1 MKATTHTSSD
11 ISLDTPE
18 IRKKIEIFKNYLWKF
33 DKNMDDEIDKEEML
47 RFFDSNMTDGRLYD
61 RDLADKIFKIFDAD
75 RSGKVSVDEFIKTFI
90 HIEEELKTNKSHIK
104 GKYQAEKEKAD
115 EIKRKMDEY
124 KGEKPNKNGVCPS
137 GKLTC
142 EIISIDFTEKIDYSS
157 IKIRLLYEDDVQ
169 STREIGREKSSKSI
183 IWNQKFEFKLE
194 RISLMTI
201 EVIDMSKKNEEDV
214 IGTVLIELDRFE
226 KQEEYE
232 VKLEIP
238 SDEGG
243 EESGSNVNCRIMVV
257 WSYYELYS
265 ELYKKAELNM
275 KTYKDLLE
283 KNSKLLENLNEPFK
297 NFSYTDIVYVNEEMK
312 EKDNSQIRNKVDF
325 KANNNNQSQIKKEVF
340 LDEVIHNQTEKFLK
354 EKMSKSIYFIY
365 LVYLTCNY

>member
-1 MKATTHTSSD
+1 MKTTTNTSSD

-47 RFFDSNMTDGRLYD
+47 RFFDSNMPEGKLYD

-104 GKYQAEKEKAD
+104 GKYQAEKEKS
-115 EIKRKMDEY
+115 EEMKRKIDEY

-142 EIISIDFTEKIDYSS
+142 EIMSIEFMEKREYSS
-157 IKIRLLYEDDVQ
+157 IKIRLIYEDDVQ
-169 STREIGREKSSKSI
+169 STREIGGESMSKSI

-194 RISLMTI
+194 RISVLTI
-201 EVIDMSKKNEEDV
+201 EVIDMTKKNEEEV

-226 KQEEYE
+226 RQEEYE

-238 SDEGG
+238 SEEG
-243 EESGSNVNCRIMVV
+243 ETDESGSNVNCRIMVV

-265 ELYKKAELNM
+265 EMYKKTELNM
-275 KTYKDLLE
+275 KTYKELLE
-283 KNSKLLENLNEPFK
+283 RNSILLESLNEPFK
-297 NFSYTDIVYVNEEMK
+297 NFAYQEIVYINEGVK
-312 EKDNSQIRNKVDF
+312 EESNNNLNQSNTQRKVDF
-325 KANNNNQSQIKKEVF
+325 KGTRKENLNKKEIY
-340 LDEVIHNQTEKFLK
+340 LDEVIHNQTERFVK
-354 EKMSKSIYFIY
+354 ERMSKCYII
-365 LVYLTCNY
+365 